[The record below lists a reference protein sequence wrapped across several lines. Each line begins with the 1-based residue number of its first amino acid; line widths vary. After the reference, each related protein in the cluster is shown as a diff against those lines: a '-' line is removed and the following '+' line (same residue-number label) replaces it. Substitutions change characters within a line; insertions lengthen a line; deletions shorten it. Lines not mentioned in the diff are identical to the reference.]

1 MTEGY
6 APGDLPPWLTVTPGP
21 VDVGEQE
28 HRAPP
33 ARLPAGA
40 ARTRAGLH
48 AALVDALDLPAY
60 TGRTWDALA
69 DVLRDRLA
77 AGPLTLLV
85 DDAGQLLADEP
96 DDQLALLLRV
106 LGDAAADAAYPLRM
120 VLRDVPDRLPAL
132 RARMRGGAPC

>member
-21 VDVGEQE
+21 LDVGE
-28 HRAPP
+28 HPAPP

-48 AALVDALDLPAY
+48 AALVDALDLPGY

-69 DVLRDRLA
+69 DVLRGRLD
-77 AGPLTLLV
+77 AGPLTLVV
-85 DDAGQLLADEP
+85 DDAGELLADEP

-106 LGDAAADAAYPLRM
+106 LGDAAADAGYPLRM

-132 RARMRGGAPC
+132 RARMRGGAP